1 MTTLSNLTT
10 TGQDSVPFP
19 ASAVISA
26 GTDADN
32 SHPAGDEAACIF
44 ANVLES
50 CTEPE
55 MIARDLVADRRNK
68 VSGPASGEGQVI
80 ERDAPSFA
88 TTARSLLGEPALASA
103 EEGALAEA
111 PSALGA
117 EFTETKDA
125 PPEVPLE
132 IMSLS
137 ASLAVPLI
145 APPPVMAAGHHQATA
160 AGTGKKEDVVDKKL
174 HVTPMPAPAV
184 PTPSAPA
191 VPTPSAPAPLIRD
204 GLPATQAVPAAL
216 GHDQPALPYARA
228 EDKNTAITVARFVPV
243 AEKAPLAIESGIPL
257 EKIAAPAF
265 QAVDRPVKSV
275 ANNGDFKFLKPD
287 DQSDALPQKER
298 GTVNAKSSVDM
309 HATPESIPAQPPVVH
324 SRMGGLT
331 PDTVPVVTPVPV
343 SPAFTTTP
351 ATTAEIVEK
360 REISLPVTDAT
371 SVVREVAE
379 LTHDFRLRERSSVE
393 VKFNFKD
400 DTELSVRLAY
410 RDGDVHTTFRTD
422 SDDLRV
428 ALSREWQGYAANFAQ
443 EPRGYRVADPVFTS
457 SNNFSDSAQGR
468 DSGSSAG
475 GDARNRQQASQSGQ
489 PDASQ
494 SGSHARE
501 FRPHAPVLGP
511 RVSSD
516 RLLHA
521 FA

>member
-145 APPPVMAAGHHQATA
+145 APPP
-160 AGTGKKEDVVDKKL
+160 
-174 HVTPMPAPAV
+174 
-184 PTPSAPA
+184 
-191 VPTPSAPAPLIRD
+191 
-204 GLPATQAVPAAL
+204 
-216 GHDQPALPYARA
+216 
-228 EDKNTAITVARFVPV
+228 
-243 AEKAPLAIESGIPL
+243 
-257 EKIAAPAF
+257 
-265 QAVDRPVKSV
+265 
-275 ANNGDFKFLKPD
+275 
-287 DQSDALPQKER
+287 
-298 GTVNAKSSVDM
+298 
-309 HATPESIPAQPPVVH
+309 
-324 SRMGGLT
+324 
-331 PDTVPVVTPVPV
+331 
-343 SPAFTTTP
+343 
-351 ATTAEIVEK
+351 
-360 REISLPVTDAT
+360 
-371 SVVREVAE
+371 
-379 LTHDFRLRERSSVE
+379 
-393 VKFNFKD
+393 
-400 DTELSVRLAY
+400 
-410 RDGDVHTTFRTD
+410 
-422 SDDLRV
+422 
-428 ALSREWQGYAANFAQ
+428 
-443 EPRGYRVADPVFTS
+443 ADPVTCV
-457 SNNFSDSAQGR
+457 R
-468 DSGSSAG
+468 
-475 GDARNRQQASQSGQ
+475 
-489 PDASQ
+489 
-494 SGSHARE
+494 
-501 FRPHAPVLGP
+501 
-511 RVSSD
+511 
-516 RLLHA
+516 
-521 FA
+521 